1 MKKNIFKS
9 AIAALAVSA
18 LAVSASAV
26 SAFAGPAAGQAY
38 DPGSLDVNS
47 STVKPT
53 LTLDQKSIDISAIGT
68 PVTINLT
75 VAGAEG
81 KYAPT
86 GLHIQYD
93 SRLTLVKRDGEFAEK
108 GAAGKQLGYTEEYD
122 TANSFFVTTMADDNK
137 GRDGVLWIMDFQ
149 VPSDAKVGDKYPIE
163 IAYQSRKNN
172 EDLFTNVK
180 KDNEGLLMQAWTF
193 MNGIEQGYIAIAG
206 TTTTTTTSGTTSTT
220 AAAGSTTTSTSGSAK
235 TTAKATTTKKA
246 TTTTKKG
253 DSPKT
258 GVAGAGV
265 AAAGLAVAVAT
276 AFALRKK
283 ED

>member
-9 AIAALAVSA
+9 AFAALAVSA

-38 DPGSLDVNS
+38 DPGTLDVAS

-53 LTLDQKSIDISAIGT
+53 LTLDQKTIDIAEIGT

-193 MNGIEQGYIAIAG
+193 MNGIEQGYIEITG
-206 TTTTTTTSGTTSTT
+206 STTTTTS
-220 AAAGSTTTSTSGSAK
+220 
-235 TTAKATTTKKA
+235 
-246 TTTTKKG
+246 TTTT
-253 DSPKT
+253 
-258 GVAGAGV
+258 
-265 AAAGLAVAVAT
+265 
-276 AFALRKK
+276 
-283 ED
+283 